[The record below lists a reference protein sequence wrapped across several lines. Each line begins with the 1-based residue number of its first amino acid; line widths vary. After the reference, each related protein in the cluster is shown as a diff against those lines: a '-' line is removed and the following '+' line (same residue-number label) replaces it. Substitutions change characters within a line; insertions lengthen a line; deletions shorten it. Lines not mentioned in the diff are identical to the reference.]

1 MRRRCHQEDSMI
13 KSLKIQSLGLA
24 LGLFLTAA
32 AHAAT
37 ITVTSNLDTI
47 AVNASVTL
55 REAITSIN
63 NGANVNADV
72 VPVGA
77 YGTNDTIN
85 FNILPSGGY
94 LILPTGSSLPTI
106 VKPVK
111 IDGSTQGG
119 SVQNTAVTGD
129 NSIHHI
135 GIGCDPLS
143 SCIDGLTLGQ
153 GSAGSEIR
161 FLFIDE
167 ATSGAGIRVNSAN
180 NVIAGNWIGLASN
193 GEGAPAFANAGNG
206 TGIFMS
212 SAGPGTD
219 ISGNTIGGPNP
230 QDRNTIS
237 NNTNQQLFVARFTV
251 GGLQG
256 GGSNIVVQNNYIG
269 TNASGTTATLNGGS
283 GIRMNDLLNATIGGA
298 SNALAGGLCVA
309 PCNLIAGNSEGAFAT
324 GTGTNPTNNT
334 GYVIQGNF
342 FGTNLTGTAAI
353 GLGNGT
359 SAAAVIEIAGAGSV
373 QIGGTAAGTGNLISG
388 HLSRQ
393 GILIDTFAAGVGG
406 PIAIQGN
413 FIGTTA
419 SGNALLGNGGAGIHV
434 NGATNVT
441 IGGTVAGARNVI
453 GGNGNALAPKGPGI
467 WIEGNPGFSQA
478 TAVIQGNNI
487 GIGADGSTNVGNIG
501 NGIDFSSTAFGSTVG
516 PALSGGLGGNII
528 AFNGAGRTNGAGIG
542 MQNTSNTNKIFSNS
556 IFSNTGI
563 TTGIGIDLSATSQI
577 TDGPTA
583 NDACD
588 GDTGGNNL
596 QNFPVL
602 TAAGTNGASITVSG
616 TLNSTASTTFKVE
629 FFANSSGTQGKT
641 FLGSTNATTNGACSG
656 SFSAAMA
663 QVVAPGTNIT
673 ATATDPSGNTSEF
686 SAAVA
691 AAVTTAADSTVSGR
705 ITDTNGNPVEGV
717 AIRLS
722 GTQNRLTITDSNGN
736 YHFDNVETDGLYQ
749 VTPSRP
755 NFVFGPTQ
763 RSFTVLGQHADAV
776 FSATFTG
783 GTVNPLDTTEYFVRQ
798 QYVDFLGR
806 EPDEAGFNFWVNN
819 IQSCGADAQC
829 TGAKRIDTS
838 AAFFLSIEFQQTG
851 YLVYRMY
858 QTSFGDLPGTPV
870 PVGLNAFRLDTAQID
885 NGVIVNQDGWQT
897 ALEINKQTFATNFV
911 LRGQFTSAYPTAMS
925 PTELV
930 NKLLA
935 NAGITISDTDRAAV
949 IGEFGGATNTTDTSA
964 RARALRRVAEN
975 PLLAQREFDPAFVLM
990 EYFGYLRRDPNS
1002 GPDPNFDGYDFWL
1015 AKLNQFNGDF
1025 EKAEMVKAFLVA
1037 TEYRQRFPR

>member
-1 MRRRCHQEDSMI
+1 MI
-13 KSLKIQSLGLA
+13 NSLTVRLLVLVI
-24 LGLFLTAA
+24 GLFFTGA
-32 AHAAT
+32 AHGAT

-47 AVNASVTL
+47 AVNGAVTL

-85 FNILPSGGY
+85 FNITPSGFY

-129 NSIHHI
+129 NSTHHI
-135 GIGCDPLS
+135 MIGCDPLNT
-143 SCIDGLTLGQ
+143 CTDGLTLGQ

-161 FLFIDE
+161 FLIFDE
-167 ATSGAGIRVNSAN
+167 ATGGAGIRVNSAN
-180 NVIAGNWIGLASN
+180 NVIAGNWIGLDSA
-193 GEGAPAFANAGNG
+193 GGGAPASPNAGNG

-237 NNTNQQLFVARFTV
+237 NNTIQQLFVARFTV

-269 TNASGTTATLNGGS
+269 TNATGTAGTLNGGS

-309 PCNLIAGNSEGAFAT
+309 PCNLIAGNSQGAFAT
-324 GTGTNPTNNT
+324 GTGTNSTNNT

-353 GLGNGT
+353 GLGNGA

-373 QIGGTAAGTGNLISG
+373 QIGGTAAGTGTLISG
-388 HLSRQ
+388 HLTRE
-393 GILIDTFAAGVGG
+393 GILLDTFAAGVGG
-406 PIAIQGN
+406 PITIQGN

-467 WIEGNPGFSQA
+467 WIEGNPGFNPA

-487 GIGADGSTNVGNIG
+487 GIGADGSTNVGNVG

-542 MQNTSNTNKIFSNS
+542 MQNTPNANKIFSNS

-583 NDACD
+583 NDVND
-588 GDTGGNNL
+588 GDPGGNNL
-596 QNFPVL
+596 QNFPLL
-602 TAAGTNGASITVSG
+602 TSAQSTGSSITIVG
-616 TLNSTASTTFKVE
+616 TLNSTASTTFTVE
-629 FFANSSGTQGKT
+629 FFSNPAGTAQGKT
-641 FLGSTNATTNGACSG
+641 FLGSTTTTTNVANNAA
-656 SFSAAMA
+656 FTAVLAATVSAG
-663 QVVAPGTNIT
+663 VNIT

-691 AAVTTAADSTVSGR
+691 STATLTAANATVTGR
-705 ITDTNGNPVEGV
+705 ISDNFGNAIAGV
-717 AIRLS
+717 SIRLN
-722 GTQNRLTITDSNGN
+722 GTQTRLTITDSNGN
-736 YHFDNVETDGLYQ
+736 YGFDNVETNGIYT
-749 VTPSRP
+749 VTPSRVNYSFSP
-755 NFVFGPTQ
+755 AN
-763 RSFTVLGQHADAV
+763 RSFSSLGAHTEA
-776 FSATFTG
+776 SFTG
-783 GTVNPLDTTEYFVRQ
+783 TANGDHANAIDTDEFFVRQ
-798 QYVDFLGR
+798 QYLDFLGR
-806 EPDEAGFNFWVNN
+806 EPDPPGFNGWMNTLRN
-819 IQSCGADAQC
+819 CPAGNTSCD
-829 TGAKRIDTS
+829 RVHVSEMFYRS
-838 AAFFLSIEFQQTG
+838 AEFQERG
-851 YLVYRMY
+851 YFAYRFYTTALGRKPGLAEFTPDLQRVSGFLTQDQLTAAKNILAMDFVMRPEFVSRYGLLSNTAYVDQLSNTAGVTLPNRQSLIDSLTNGTATRAQVLQEIAESPDVYRKFY
-858 QTSFGDLPGTPV
+858 
-870 PVGLNAFRLDTAQID
+870 
-885 NGVIVNQDGWQT
+885 NQ
-897 ALEINKQTFATNFV
+897 
-911 LRGQFTSAYPTAMS
+911 
-925 PTELV
+925 
-930 NKLLA
+930 
-935 NAGITISDTDRAAV
+935 
-949 IGEFGGATNTTDTSA
+949 
-964 RARALRRVAEN
+964 
-975 PLLAQREFDPAFVLM
+975 AFVVM
-990 EYFGYLRRDPNS
+990 EYFGYLRRDPDELYTNWIAELDRTGDPRRMVEGFVNS
-1002 GPDPNFDGYDFWL
+1002 P
-1015 AKLNQFNGDF
+1015 
-1025 EKAEMVKAFLVA
+1025 
-1037 TEYRQRFPR
+1037 EYRNRFVQ

>member
-1 MRRRCHQEDSMI
+1 MI
-13 KSLKIQSLGLA
+13 KALKVRLLVLV
-24 LGLFLTAA
+24 LGLFCAGAA
-32 AHAAT
+32 RAAT

-47 AVNASVTL
+47 AVNGAVTL

-72 VPVGA
+72 VAVGA

-85 FNILPSGGY
+85 FNITPSGFY

-129 NSIHHI
+129 NSTHHI
-135 GIGCDPLS
+135 MIGCDPLNT
-143 SCIDGLTLGQ
+143 CTDGLTLGQ

-161 FLFIDE
+161 FLIFDE
-167 ATSGAGIRVNSAN
+167 ATGGAGIRVNSAN
-180 NVIAGNWIGLASN
+180 NVIAGNWIGLDSA
-193 GEGAPAFANAGNG
+193 GGGAPASPNAGNG

-237 NNTNQQLFVARFTV
+237 NNTNQQLFIARFTV
-251 GGLQG
+251 GGFQG

-269 TNASGTTATLNGGS
+269 TNATGTQGTLNGGS
-283 GIRMNDLLNATIGGA
+283 GIRMNDLLNARIGGP

-324 GTGTNPTNNT
+324 GTGTNSANNT
-334 GYVIQGNF
+334 GYLIQGNF

-373 QIGGTAAGTGNLISG
+373 QIGGPAAGTGNLISG

-393 GILIDTFAAGVGG
+393 GILIDTFSAGVGG
-406 PIAIQGN
+406 PITIQEN

-441 IGGTVAGARNVI
+441 IGGTVAGAGNVI
-453 GGNGNALAPKGPGI
+453 GGNGNALVPKGPGI

-478 TAVIQGNNI
+478 TAAIQGNNI
-487 GIGADGSTNVGNIG
+487 GIGANGSSNVGNFG

-516 PALSGGLGGNII
+516 PASSGGLGGNII

-563 TTGIGIDLSATSQI
+563 TTGIGIDLSASSQI

-596 QNFPVL
+596 QNFPIL
-602 TAAGTNGASITVSG
+602 TSAQSTGSSITIAG
-616 TLNSTASTTFKVE
+616 TLNSTLSTTFTVE
-629 FFANSSGTQGKT
+629 FFSNSAGSQGRT
-641 FLGSTNATTNGACSG
+641 FLGSTTTTTNGACNA
-656 SFSAAMA
+656 SFNPTLAATVSAG
-663 QVVAPGTNIT
+663 VNIT

-691 AAVTTAADSTVSGR
+691 STATLTAANASVTGR
-705 ITDTNGNPVEGV
+705 ISDNFGNAIAGV
-717 AIRLS
+717 SIHLN
-722 GTQNRLTITDSNGN
+722 GTQTRLTITDSNGN
-736 YHFDNVETDGLYQ
+736 YGFDSVETNGIYI
-749 VTPSRP
+749 VTPSRANYSFNP
-755 NFVFGPTQ
+755 AI
-763 RSFTVLGQHADAV
+763 RSFSSLGAHTEA
-776 FSATFTG
+776 SFTG
-783 GTVNPLDTTEYFVRQ
+783 TTKGDHANAIDTTEYFVRQ
-798 QYVDFLGR
+798 QYLDFLGR
-806 EPDEAGFNFWVNN
+806 EPDPPGFNGWMNTLTNCAAGDASCDRVHVSQMFY
-819 IQSCGADAQC
+819 QSP
-829 TGAKRIDTS
+829 
-838 AAFFLSIEFQQTG
+838 EFQERG
-851 YLVYRMY
+851 YFAYRFYAAALGRKPDYLEFAPDLQRVSGFLTQDQLTAAKNLLAMDFVMRPEFASRYGSLSNPAYVDQLLNTAGVTLANRQSLIDSLTNGTATRAQVLQQIAESAEVYRKFY
-858 QTSFGDLPGTPV
+858 
-870 PVGLNAFRLDTAQID
+870 
-885 NGVIVNQDGWQT
+885 NQ
-897 ALEINKQTFATNFV
+897 
-911 LRGQFTSAYPTAMS
+911 
-925 PTELV
+925 
-930 NKLLA
+930 
-935 NAGITISDTDRAAV
+935 
-949 IGEFGGATNTTDTSA
+949 
-964 RARALRRVAEN
+964 
-975 PLLAQREFDPAFVLM
+975 AFVVM
-990 EYFGYLRRDPNS
+990 EYFGYLRRDPDALYTNWISELDRTGDPRQMVEGFVNS
-1002 GPDPNFDGYDFWL
+1002 
-1015 AKLNQFNGDF
+1015 A
-1025 EKAEMVKAFLVA
+1025 
-1037 TEYRQRFPR
+1037 EYRNRFIQ